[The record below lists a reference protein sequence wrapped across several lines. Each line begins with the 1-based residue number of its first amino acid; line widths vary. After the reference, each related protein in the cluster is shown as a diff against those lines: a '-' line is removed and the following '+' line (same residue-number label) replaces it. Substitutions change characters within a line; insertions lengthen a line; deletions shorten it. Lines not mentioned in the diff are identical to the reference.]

1 MTTSSNITRR
11 RLMQGASALVAAPAV
26 LRLRSAQAADGVF
39 KIGLVSPLT
48 GPLAGFGEAQDWIIK
63 GVQKSMDGLTNNGKP
78 VKIQLI
84 TKDSQSNP
92 NRAAE
97 VASELILK
105 DQVNL
110 LLTKDTPDTT
120 NPAADQAELNGVPCI
135 STNCPWQPYFF
146 GRKGDPAKGFEWTYH
161 FFWGLEDIIAN
172 FVNIWD
178 QSGAAKKVGGLFPND
193 ADGNAWGDA
202 AHGLP
207 GPLKAAGY
215 DLVDPGRYQPL
226 NNDFSSQ
233 ISAFKAAGVEIVTG
247 VMIPPDFATFWSQ
260 AAQQGFKPKV
270 VTVGKALLFPAS
282 VGALGERADGLTT
295 EAWWAP
301 TFPFASSLDGTTAQ
315 QLADA
320 YEKAS
325 GKQWTATLGFSHA
338 IFEVALDVVKRAAD
352 LSDPKAILAA
362 IAATNMKT
370 IVGPVNWTG
379 GGPVKNVSKTPL
391 AGGQWNRKG
400 DKVELSI
407 VANPQHPEI
416 PVAGKVRLLG

>member
-1 MTTSSNITRR
+1 MTLKSNITRR
-11 RLMQGASALVAAPAV
+11 RLIQGASALVAAPAV
-26 LRLRSAQAADGVF
+26 LRLRSARAADGVF

-48 GPLAGFGEAQDWIIK
+48 GPLAGFGEAQDWIIA
-63 GVQKSMDGLTNNGKP
+63 GIQKSMDGLTNNGKP

-84 TKDSQSNP
+84 AKDSQSNP

-110 LLTKDTPDTT
+110 MLTKDTPDTT
-120 NPAADQAELNGVPCI
+120 NPVADQAELNGVPCI
-135 STNCPWQPYFF
+135 SNNCPWQPWFF

-202 AHGLP
+202 EHGLP

-215 DLVDPGRYQPL
+215 ALTDPGRYQPL

-233 ISAFKAAGVEIVTG
+233 IAAFKAAGVEIVTG

-270 VTVGKALLFPAS
+270 VTIGKALLFPAS
-282 VGALGERADGLTT
+282 LAALGDRGEGLTT
-295 EAWWAP
+295 EAWWTP
-301 TFPFASSLDGTTAQ
+301 TFPFSSSLTGESAQ
-315 QLADA
+315 ALADS
-320 YEKAS
+320 YVKAS
-325 GKQWTATLGFSHA
+325 GKQWTATLGFGHA
-338 IFEVALDVVKRAAD
+338 IFEVALDVVKRSAD
-352 LSDPKAILAA
+352 LGDPKAILSA
-362 IAATNMKT
+362 ITSTDLKT
-370 IVGPVNWTG
+370 IVGPINWKA
-379 GGPVKNVSKTPL
+379 GPVKNVTKTPL
-391 AGGQWNRKG
+391 AGGQWHKNG
-400 DKVELSI
+400 DKFELTV